1 MHVVNKIL
9 TEKNL
14 HANNCA
20 FVDDLTSHGL
30 DFRTALL
37 ALREV
42 LHALREKRMYI
53 SLCLS
58 RDNLAPILVSP
69 AWDRF

>member
-1 MHVVNKIL
+1 MRVVNKIL

-20 FVDDLTSHGL
+20 FVDDLTSHGP
-30 DFRTALL
+30 DFRTALV

-53 SLCLS
+53 S
-58 RDNLAPILVSP
+58 P
-69 AWDRF
+69 AKLRVKTKYV

>member
-1 MHVVNKIL
+1 MRVVNKIL

-53 SLCLS
+53 SPAKLRWGYQELS
-58 RDNLAPILVSP
+58 LLDH
-69 AWDRF
+69 